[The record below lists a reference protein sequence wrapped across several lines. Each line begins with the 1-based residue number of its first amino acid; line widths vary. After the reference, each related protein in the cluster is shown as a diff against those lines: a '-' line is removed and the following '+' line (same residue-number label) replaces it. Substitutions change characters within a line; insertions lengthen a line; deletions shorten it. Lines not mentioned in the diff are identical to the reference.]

1 MVHSRTDA
9 AKWAPIAALLLIA
22 GLLAGGALS
31 GTQALVA
38 WTVLELLL
46 LVAIGIV
53 IARAIRRR
61 RQGGAASSALQ
72 AGLEAVLPRPAARV
86 VSLEPRLFAC
96 LWRWARRRKPTADH
110 VFPYAKRSPLG
121 ALVVVVLVTAPVE
134 ILLIELL
141 LPWAWLR
148 WLLVIGSVY
157 AALWLLGLYASLQVL
172 PHEAGQRGLTLHYG
186 LFNRVT
192 IPWGMIDSVTLER
205 GTPPKGQDGLTLDPA
220 TGRAWLAVG
229 GRTDL
234 RLDLR
239 EPVTVDRLRG
249 ATPPITTL
257 HVAADDPEA
266 LARAVTTRPEQT
278 GTPPAQAEGARR

>member
-1 MVHSRTDA
+1 MRSRTDA
-9 AKWAPIAALLLIA
+9 AQWAPIAALLLIA

-38 WTVLELLL
+38 WTALELLL

-53 IARAIRRR
+53 IARAIRGR
-61 RQGGAASSALQ
+61 RQGGTLQ
-72 AGLEAVLPRPAARV
+72 AGLEAVLPRPVARV

-96 LWRWARRRKPTADH
+96 LWRWARGRKPTADL

-172 PHEAGQRGLTLHYG
+172 PHEAGQRGLTLHNG

-192 IPWGMIDSVTLER
+192 IPWGMIDSVALER
-205 GTPPKGQDGLTLDPA
+205 GTSPKGQDGLTLDPA

-257 HVAADDPEA
+257 HVAADDPET

-278 GTPPAQAEGARR
+278 GTPPAQVEGARR